1 MNLEPE
7 ANPNVIT
14 CDRSSLEL
22 LRDTEALLRRKT
34 VATLVPILPHHLS
47 TNLQKTS
54 LIAEDSLQQLAK
66 IDLEKITD
74 EDLQSARIIAGLTFV
89 GFGALAIGLLT
100 LYLYSLHPELSPTEQ
115 VRNYW
120 HQYIW
125 LVSLGVTGMFMLGR
139 EAMR

>member
-1 MNLEPE
+1 MNYEPE
-7 ANPNVIT
+7 VNQNVIS

-34 VATLVPILPHHLS
+34 VETLVPILPRNLG

-54 LIAEDSLQQLAK
+54 QIAENSLQQLAK
-66 IDLEKITD
+66 INLEQITD
-74 EDLQSARIIAGLTFV
+74 DDLQSARIIIGLTFV
-89 GFGALAIGLLT
+89 GFGALTLAILT
-100 LYLYSLHPELSPTEQ
+100 LYLYSLHPELSTTEQ

-125 LVSLGVTGMFMLGR
+125 LVSLGVAGMFMLGR

>member
-1 MNLEPE
+1 MNYEPE
-7 ANPNVIT
+7 VNQNVIT

-34 VATLVPILPHHLS
+34 VATLVPILPRNLG

-54 LIAEDSLQQLAK
+54 LIAENSLHQLAK
-66 IDLEKITD
+66 INLEQITD
-74 EDLQSARIIAGLTFV
+74 DELQSARVIVGLTFV
-89 GFGALAIGLLT
+89 GFGALTLAILT
-100 LYLYSLHPELSPTEQ
+100 LYLYSLHPELSTTEQ

-125 LVSLGVTGMFMLGR
+125 LVSLGVAGMFMLGR

>member
-1 MNLEPE
+1 MNYEPE
-7 ANPNVIT
+7 VNQNVIS

-34 VATLVPILPHHLS
+34 VETLVPILPRNLG

-54 LIAEDSLQQLAK
+54 LIAKNSLQQLAK
-66 IDLEKITD
+66 INLEQITD
-74 EDLQSARIIAGLTFV
+74 DDLQSARIIIGLTFV
-89 GFGALAIGLLT
+89 GFGALTLAILT
-100 LYLYSLHPELSPTEQ
+100 LYLYSLHPELSTTEQ

-125 LVSLGVTGMFMLGR
+125 LVSLGVAGMFMLGR

>member
-1 MNLEPE
+1 MNYEPD
-7 ANPNVIT
+7 ADPNVIT

-22 LRDTEALLRRKT
+22 LRDTEALLRRRT
-34 VATLVPILPHHLS
+34 VETLVPILPRNLG

-54 LIAEDSLQQLAK
+54 LIAEASLQQLAK
-66 IDLEKITD
+66 INLEQITD
-74 EDLQSARIIAGLTFV
+74 DDLQSARIIIGLTFV
-89 GFGALAIGLLT
+89 GFGALTLAILT
-100 LYLYSLHPELSPTEQ
+100 LYLYSLHPELSTTEQ

-125 LVSLGVTGMFMLGR
+125 LVSLGVAGMFMLGR

>member
-7 ANPNVIT
+7 ANPHIIT
-14 CDRSSLEL
+14 RDRSSLEL
-22 LRDTEALLRRKT
+22 LRDTEALLRHKT
-34 VATLVPILPHHLS
+34 VETLALVLPPDLS

-54 LIAEDSLQQLAK
+54 LVAEDSLQQLAR
-66 IDLEKITD
+66 IDLAGISDD
-74 EDLQSARIIAGLTFV
+74 ELQSARVVAGLTFI
-89 GFGALAIGLLT
+89 GFGALALGLLT
-100 LYLYSLHPELSPTEQ
+100 LYLYSLHPELSTIEQ

-125 LVSLGVTGMFMLGR
+125 LVSLGVAGMFMLGR

>member
-1 MNLEPE
+1 MKYEPQV
-7 ANPNVIT
+7 NPNVIT

-22 LRDTEALLRRKT
+22 LRDTEALFRRKT
-34 VATLVPILPHHLS
+34 VATLVPILPQHLG

-66 IDLEKITD
+66 IDIEQITD
-74 EDLQSARIIAGLTFV
+74 NDLQAARIVAGLTFV
-89 GFGALAIGLLT
+89 GFGALTLAILT
-100 LYLYSLHPELSPTEQ
+100 LYLYSLHPELSTTEQ

-125 LVSLGVTGMFMLGR
+125 LVSLGVAGMFMLGR

>member
-1 MNLEPE
+1 MNLEP
-7 ANPNVIT
+7 NVIN

-34 VATLVPILPHHLS
+34 VETLVPILPRNLG

-54 LIAEDSLQQLAK
+54 LIAENSLQKLAK
-66 IDLEKITD
+66 INLEQITD
-74 EDLQSARIIAGLTFV
+74 DDLQSARIIIGLTFV
-89 GFGALAIGLLT
+89 GFGALTLAILT
-100 LYLYSLHPELSPTEQ
+100 LYLYSLHPELITTEQ

-125 LVSLGVTGMFMLGR
+125 LVSLGVAGMFMLGR

>member
-1 MNLEPE
+1 MNYEPE
-7 ANPNVIT
+7 VNHNVIT

-34 VATLVPILPHHLS
+34 VATLVPILPQHLS

-54 LIAEDSLQQLAK
+54 LVAEDSLQQLAK
-66 IDLEKITD
+66 IDLKQITD
-74 EDLQSARIIAGLTFV
+74 EDLQSARIVAGLTFV

-100 LYLYSLHPELSPTEQ
+100 LYLYSLHPELSTTEQ

-120 HQYIW
+120 HQYIC
-125 LVSLGVTGMFMLGR
+125 LVSLGVAGMFMLGR

>member
-1 MNLEPE
+1 MNLEP
-7 ANPNVIT
+7 NVIKS
-14 CDRSSLEL
+14 DRSSLEL

-34 VATLVPILPHHLS
+34 VASLVPILPPHLG

-54 LIAEDSLQQLAK
+54 LVAENSLQQLAK
-66 IDLEKITD
+66 IDLERITD
-74 EDLQSARIIAGLTFV
+74 DDLQAARIIAGLTFV
-89 GFGALAIGLLT
+89 GFGALTLAILI
-100 LYLYSLHPELSPTEQ
+100 LYLYSLHPELNTIEQ

-125 LVSLGVTGMFMLGR
+125 LVSLGVAGMFMLGR

>member
-1 MNLEPE
+1 MNLEPK

-34 VATLVPILPHHLS
+34 VETLVLVLPQHLS

-66 IDLEKITD
+66 IDLEQITD
-74 EDLQSARIIAGLTFV
+74 NDLQAARIIAGLTFI
-89 GFGALAIGLLT
+89 GFGALALAILT
-100 LYLYSLHPELSPTEQ
+100 LYLYSLHPELRATEQ

-125 LVSLGVTGMFMLGR
+125 LASLGVAGMFMLGR